1 MRREDSERRLHT
13 ACRQRP
19 PLQPCHVSFLCSY
32 HMSSSSLSVLGQSA
46 RPGPGSNPPSDE
58 ADNGLEAI
66 KAIRRRLSA
75 SSPLETETDST
86 TRLGYELMRVAGDA
100 SFRKRAGQ
108 LNSEQALEVL
118 EVLQK
123 VRRLDWPMSILTSL
137 TSPLQ
142 SGSILLRTA
151 TSSDQMRSIYALI
164 WRLEP
169 SSCLLRFTSQASAS
183 TLRRPERAGSAS
195 YTRVCSRGSLLQSS
209 SLRYISELRHR
220 SR

>member
-1 MRREDSERRLHT
+1 
-13 ACRQRP
+13 
-19 PLQPCHVSFLCSY
+19 
-32 HMSSSSLSVLGQSA
+32 MSSSSLSVLGQSA

-169 SSCLLRFTSQASAS
+169 SSCLLRFTSQVSAS

-209 SLRYISELRHR
+209 SLRCILELRHR